1 VGSASNPGHLHH
13 PHPGNQKEKLQYL
26 STLLLHE
33 MSKTFLKD
41 EMFHFQGREQIEL
54 GSENWEEI
62 EGYEEKEGNYM
73 NTNRQF

>member
-1 VGSASNPGHLHH
+1 
-13 PHPGNQKEKLQYL
+13 
-26 STLLLHE
+26 